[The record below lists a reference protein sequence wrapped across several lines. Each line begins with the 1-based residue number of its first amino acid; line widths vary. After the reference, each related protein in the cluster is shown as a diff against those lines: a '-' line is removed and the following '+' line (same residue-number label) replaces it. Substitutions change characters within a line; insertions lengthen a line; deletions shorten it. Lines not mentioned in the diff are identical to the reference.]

1 LQKASVLPIG
11 SKMSDDKTA
20 KEVTDAKRNLGRS
33 AFILVL
39 ALLLW
44 PLGLFIN
51 ALVSLLIFALLA
63 VFGSVATYI
72 AYMHLLSAKNKTEP
86 KL

>member
-1 LQKASVLPIG
+1 
-11 SKMSDDKTA
+11 MSDDKTA